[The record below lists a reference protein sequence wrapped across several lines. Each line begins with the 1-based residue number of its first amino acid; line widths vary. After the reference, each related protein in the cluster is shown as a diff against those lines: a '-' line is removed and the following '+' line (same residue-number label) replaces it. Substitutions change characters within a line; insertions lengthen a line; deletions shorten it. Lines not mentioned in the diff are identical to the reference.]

1 MKNYQIEEIRD
12 FMNALLVQSR
22 YDSFYLFE
30 ARIRTNLDY
39 YINGKINIDYYDS
52 EERKEYEASG
62 ELTEYISWHQIKHTI
77 YDLIKGKR
85 LPVSFKIILMFN
97 RENITR
103 LVEMN
108 NLPVRSEDVGAL
120 FMNIYFENGELTVTS
135 GTSLKIFSLDKT
147 LEHLWDETVEKYY
160 I

>member
-120 FMNIYFENGELTVTS
+120 FMNIYFENGELTVTT

>member
-52 EERKEYEASG
+52 EERKEYEASR

-120 FMNIYFENGELTVTS
+120 FMNIYFENGELTVTT